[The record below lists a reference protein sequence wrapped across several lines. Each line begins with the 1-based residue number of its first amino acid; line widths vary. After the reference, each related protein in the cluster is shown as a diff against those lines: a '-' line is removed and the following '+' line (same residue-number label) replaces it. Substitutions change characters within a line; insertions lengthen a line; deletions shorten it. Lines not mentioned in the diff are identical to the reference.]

1 MRGRKVLE
9 STLQGEQALSEDPDL
24 PGDWV
29 LRWKQIVCACVY
41 LKFKDNRVIFIFQN
55 ERKVRKKEFSKAQCC
70 HFSFVSGVIPLWQ
83 TATAREDGQRGGGG
97 SSTSRISFL

>member
-55 ERKVRKKEFSKAQCC
+55 ERKKSQEERV
-70 HFSFVSGVIPLWQ
+70 
-83 TATAREDGQRGGGG
+83 
-97 SSTSRISFL
+97 